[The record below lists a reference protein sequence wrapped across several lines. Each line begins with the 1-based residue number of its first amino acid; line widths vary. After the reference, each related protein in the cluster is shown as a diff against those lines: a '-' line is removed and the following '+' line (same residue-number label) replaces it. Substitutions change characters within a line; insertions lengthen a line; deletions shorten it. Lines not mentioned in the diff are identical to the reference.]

1 MGELCKQQ
9 KRAFSKAF
17 FFNLNIIF
25 PNFFFFHI
33 SQVHLKK
40 YRSYASEG
48 DHRNDSVFKNDYSKW
63 PQNGKT
69 NLQKDFEGG

>member
-1 MGELCKQQ
+1 MGELCKQH

-17 FFNLNIIF
+17 FFQLKHYLPKLF
-25 PNFFFFHI
+25 LFSYFT
-33 SQVHLKK
+33 SASKK

-48 DHRNDSVFKNDYSKW
+48 DHRNDSVFKNGYSKW

-69 NLQKDFEGG
+69 NLQKDFAGG